1 MKRGLLIFSIIFFL
15 IILIGVNSIEDEDTK
30 VDQEVVDKVQTEGKA
45 KVIVVLKDEVEKDY
59 GVLSVTENVNV
70 EDVKDDLNLEVEREF
85 NIIKGF
91 SVEIDSNELNELI
104 EDGRVKSIEY
114 DRQFFAL
121 LSDSVPLINAS
132 LVHVLQSGNVNIT
145 GIGETVCVIDSG
157 IDYNHEDLGGC
168 FGDNCKVIGGYDFVN
183 NDNDPDDD
191 HGHGTHVAGI
201 VAGDNET
208 YKGVAPGA
216 KLVAI
221 KVLDSSGSGTTANI
235 ISGIDWCVTNANS
248 YNISV
253 ISMSLGDNLNY
264 TSYCDDDYSGFSSSI
279 NVAVANNIIVSVASG
294 NDGNKT
300 GISSP
305 ACIQNATSI
314 ASTTKSD
321 VISSFSNR
329 ASILDFLAP
338 GEDIIS
344 AQLSSGFVSR
354 SGTSMAAPHFAGVVA
369 LMRQFFN
376 LETGSSLN
384 TDEVN
389 SNLTEFGINIT
400 DTDGEGLV
408 FPRIDIYNTINSM
421 DNYSPRVDISL
432 SSDIL
437 ELNESLTINVSYYD
451 VFLDAYN
458 TNISYPDGSL
468 LSNFIDSLDLVSNN
482 FTQLGIYTV
491 TGWANDT
498 NFNENLTSKTFLVS
512 DTSGLNS
519 NSFIFNTVDNNNFTD
534 NGDVL
539 FNITVN
545 SLYNLTN
552 ATLNHNFTE
561 WHENITIDN
570 ININETELIFNNNFT
585 EGIYLW
591 NLEVCDLNNYCV
603 NSGNKTLYVDQSN
616 PNITLVSPS
625 NASSVYTSSVS
636 FSYNVADYQINSC
649 DLVIGGIVNATD
661 SSISISSQETISST
675 LSNGN
680 YNWGIACL
688 DKVDK
693 TGYSA
698 NWTLTVCVPS
708 WSCGEWSDEDDSCG
722 SRTCTDSNNCGTD
735 TGKPDTSE
743 SCPSSGDSSSS
754 GGSSSGSSGGG
765 ASVDA
770 NLDTSSF
777 NFQANAGDK
786 KKFSISKDVGISGL
800 EIDFKN
806 TKNGASIV
814 VEKVDSKPSSVTA
827 VSNVYKYVEIDANI
841 DEVDIE
847 NAKIEFKVETSWIN
861 INAAGQ
867 STNIYLNRWKDGRW
881 VKLETLT
888 AGIDGIYQKYIAYT
902 PGFSYFA
909 ISADKTVN
917 PVLATTGNAVAD
929 EENVEVVEGT
939 VEEATEENITI
950 NTLDRFTGFVTNN
963 IDRIYS
969 PYSLGVLGIIVVV
982 LGGFLFLRFKGKITR
997 TKEEKKDS
1005 KFLKLKWL
1013 VGLSLFNLFK
1023 RKEKFKGEW
1032 KDLNKEEE
1040 KKGEENYTHDF
1051 EIKRESL

>member
-1 MKRGLLIFSIIFFL
+1 MKKVFVTIFLLLILFNITIA
-15 IILIGVNSIEDEDTK
+15 DETDK
-30 VDQEVVDKVQTEGKA
+30 VDDEVVDQLNQEGKA
-45 KVIVVLKDEVEKDY
+45 KVIVLLKDEVEMDY
-59 GVLSVTENVNV
+59 GSFSVM
-70 EDVKDDLNLEVEREF
+70 EDVEISDVKENAGIEAEREF
-85 NIIKGF
+85 SVINGF
-91 SVEIDSNELNELI
+91 SGEVNSEELNKLI
-104 EDGRVKSIEY
+104 QDERVEKIEY
-114 DRQFFAL
+114 SFPVKAFL
-121 LSDSVPLINAS
+121 VDSVPMINAS
-132 LVHVLQSGNVNIT
+132 VVHNLNFGNNNIRGNGQTICIIDTGVN
-145 GIGETVCVIDSG
+145 
-157 IDYNHEDLGGC
+157 YNHSDLGGC
-168 FGDNCKVIGGYDFVN
+168 LGSGCKVVDGYDFCA
-183 NDNDPDDD
+183 DDD
-191 HGHGTHVAGI
+191 LCNTEDINPIDVNGHGTHVAGI
-201 VAGDNET
+201 AAANGT
-208 YKGVAPGA
+208 LIGVAPEA
-216 KLVAI
+216 NIIAI
-221 KVLDSSGSGTTANI
+221 KVLNLSGSGDNLDI
-235 ISGIDWCVTNANS
+235 LSGIDYCVNNATLF
-248 YNISV
+248 NIKV
-253 ISMSLGDNLNY
+253 ISMSLGGGSYSSACDNTDGNTAL
-264 TSYCDDDYSGFSSSI
+264 TTAI
-279 NVAVANNIIVSVASG
+279 NNAVANNITVIAASG
-294 NDGNKT
+294 NSGFG
-300 GISSP
+300 GIASP
-305 ACIQNATSI
+305 ACITNVTSI
-314 ASTTKSD
+314 GSINKDGSIWGTTSRN
-321 VISSFSNR
+321 SL
-329 ASILDFLAP
+329 LDLLAP
-338 GEDIIS
+338 GVNINSTSYDGTYEEK
-344 AQLSSGFVSR
+344 
-354 SGTSMAAPHFAGVVA
+354 SGTSMAAPHVAGVVA
-369 LMRQFFN
+369 LLSQYYGDAGLSVSVSNMIQQLKDSGIRVYDSGTDLTFSRVDVYN
-376 LETGSSLN
+376 ALN
-384 TDEVN
+384 DTVN
-389 SNLTEFGINIT
+389 
-400 DTDGEGLV
+400 
-408 FPRIDIYNTINSM
+408 PQ
-421 DNYSPRVDISL
+421 VDISL

-1040 KKGEENYTHDF
+1040 KKKEENYTHDF